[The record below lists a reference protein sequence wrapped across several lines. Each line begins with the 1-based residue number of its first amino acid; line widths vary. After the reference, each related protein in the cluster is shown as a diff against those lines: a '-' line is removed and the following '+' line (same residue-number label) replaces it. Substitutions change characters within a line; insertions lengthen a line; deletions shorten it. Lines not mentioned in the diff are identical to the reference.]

1 MRRNKTITLGEA
13 LGDLI
18 REYRLEKGL
27 KEAAVLNIW
36 ESVAGR
42 VITARTKRTYVRDGV
57 LHIYLTSSVVRN
69 ELMMLRDA
77 LKSQINSRAGEEVIR
92 DIVLH

>member
-18 REYRLEKGL
+18 KEYRLEKGL

-36 ESVAGR
+36 ENIAG
-42 VITARTKRTYVRDGV
+42 K
-57 LHIYLTSSVVRN
+57 
-69 ELMMLRDA
+69 
-77 LKSQINSRAGEEVIR
+77 VIR
-92 DIVLH
+92 PGPKGHT

>member
-36 ESVAGR
+36 ESLAGK
-42 VITARTKRTYVRDGV
+42 VITARTKRIYLREGV
-57 LHIYLTSSVVRN
+57 LHIYLTSSVVRS

-77 LKSQINSRAGEEVIR
+77 LKSQINSRAGEEAVREI
-92 DIVLH
+92 ILH

>member
-18 REYRLEKGL
+18 KEYRLEKGL

-36 ESVAGR
+36 ENISGK
-42 VITARTKRTYVRDGV
+42 VITARTKRTYLKDGV

-77 LKSQINSRAGEEVIR
+77 LRSQINSRAGEEVVREIM
-92 DIVLH
+92 LH